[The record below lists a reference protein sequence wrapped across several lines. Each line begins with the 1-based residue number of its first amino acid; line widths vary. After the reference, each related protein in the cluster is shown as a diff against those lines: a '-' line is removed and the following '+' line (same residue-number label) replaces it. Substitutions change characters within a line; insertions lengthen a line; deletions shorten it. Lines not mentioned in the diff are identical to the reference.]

1 MKRPPLSTLLDIAA
15 EQHGIVT
22 SRQLSERGFSRDRVA
37 RLVASDVLVRVIDG
51 AYRLAS
57 HADDELVRCVA
68 VSLARPG
75 LVVSGPT
82 AARLWGFRRVTK
94 DRLVH
99 VTAKPHSQPGRAAWI
114 RTYRT
119 ALIDAVDVVH
129 RQDGVRL
136 TSTARTAVD
145 MVRHATPFAV
155 VSMIEQGL
163 DCDWFDEEA
172 LRTTA
177 ERTATPGRPF
187 ARQFLELLD
196 DRLVGGPAGSDW
208 ETIVGECLQRRGI
221 GGLVRQ
227 YPLTVPG
234 YGRLRFD
241 LAIPERRW
249 ALEIDA
255 HPSHHSAEGAARDK
269 FRDRCCAEIDW
280 MVQRIGEPDLR
291 NRFDP
296 TLDSIERSLGR
307 RQRVL

>member
-1 MKRPPLSTLLDIAA
+1 MNRPSLASLLDIAA
-15 EQHGIVT
+15 RQHGIVT
-22 SRQLSERGFSRDRVA
+22 SQQLAERCFSRDRVA
-37 RLVASDVLVRVIDG
+37 RLVASGVLVRVIDG

-57 HADDELVRCVA
+57 HTEDELARCVA
-68 VSLARPG
+68 VSLSRPG

-82 AARLWGFRRVTK
+82 AARLWGFRRVPK

-99 VTAKPHSQPGRAAWI
+99 VTAKPHSQPGRADWI

-119 ALIDAVDVVH
+119 ALIGSVDIVH
-129 RQDGVRL
+129 RPDGVRL

-145 MVRHATPFAV
+145 MVRFATPSAV
-155 VSMIEQGL
+155 LSMIEQGL
-163 DCDWFDEEA
+163 DSDWFGEES
-172 LRTTA
+172 LRSTA

-187 ARQFLELLD
+187 ARRFISLLD
-196 DRLVGGPAGSDW
+196 ERLVGGPAGSDW
-208 ETIVGECLQRRGI
+208 ETVVGECLRQRGI
-221 GGLVRQ
+221 DGLVRQ

-255 HPSHHSAEGAARDK
+255 HPSHHSLEGAARDK

-291 NRFDP
+291 HRFDP
-296 TLDSIERSLGR
+296 TLDSIERTLAHR
-307 RQRVL
+307 PRVL

>member
-1 MKRPPLSTLLDIAA
+1 VKRPPLSRLLDIAA
-15 EQHGIVT
+15 DQHGIVT
-22 SRQLSERGFSRDRVA
+22 SRQLFEHGFSRDRVA
-37 RLVASDVLVRVIDG
+37 RLVDSDVLVRVVDG
-51 AYRLAS
+51 AYRVAS
-57 HADDELVRCVA
+57 HADDELARCVA

-94 DRLVH
+94 DQLVH
-99 VTAKPHSQPGRAAWI
+99 VTAKPHAQPGRAAWI

-119 ALIDAVDVVH
+119 ALIGAIDIVH
-129 RQDGVRL
+129 RPDGVRL

-145 MVRHATPFAV
+145 MVRHATPSAV
-155 VSMIEQGL
+155 LSMVEQGL
-163 DCDWFDEEA
+163 DREWFDEAA
-172 LRTTA
+172 LRSTA

-187 ARQFLELLD
+187 ARRFLELLG
-196 DRLVGGPAGSDW
+196 DRLDGGAAGSDW
-208 ETIVGECLQRRGI
+208 ETIVGDCLRRRGI

-280 MVQRIGEPDLR
+280 MVQRVGEPDLR
-291 NRFDP
+291 HRFGR
-296 TLDSIERSLGR
+296 TLDSIERSLDHR
-307 RQRVL
+307 PRVL